1 MLKYS
6 YRVCIFT
13 LLTVCMLVGCRQQ
26 STLSESNKPMDTD
39 SITPKSSKVTQEATK
54 EQGDDDSVIHKESEE
69 VIDLTESHVRGDTTM
84 KEPETIEIKIS
95 AAGDC
100 TLGTDTILEQYS
112 YKTFMEEYEDQ
123 EQSKSYFLKKVSKIF
138 EEDDLTIVNLETTL
152 TTATKKASKKYRFKG
167 LPEFNDI
174 LVEGNID
181 AVSLAN
187 NHTYD
192 YLQEGYSDTIKY
204 LKEAGIGYFGNADY
218 DIREIKGIKIGLV
231 GYTGWAY
238 NSRVK
243 EKIRQHMDKL
253 KQEGC
258 KLIIVSFHWGE
269 EYEFYPNEAQK
280 KLGHFVIDEGADL
293 VLGHHPHVIQGIE
306 NYENKYIVY
315 SLGNFCFG
323 GNLNPKD
330 KDTFIFQQT
339 FTFEKLEED
348 YESRINII
356 PCSVSSRTD
365 RNDFQPMPLEG
376 DAYLR
381 VIKRINDYSKNLNF
395 NYDEKD

>member
-1 MLKYS
+1 MRTNIKVKL
-6 YRVCIFT
+6 IFF
-13 LLTVCMLVGCRQQ
+13 
-26 STLSESNKPMDTD
+26 E
-39 SITPKSSKVTQEATK
+39 
-54 EQGDDDSVIHKESEE
+54 
-69 VIDLTESHVRGDTTM
+69 
-84 KEPETIEIKIS
+84 
-95 AAGDC
+95 
-100 TLGTDTILEQYS
+100 
-112 YKTFMEEYEDQ
+112 
-123 EQSKSYFLKKVSKIF
+123 KVSKIF
-138 EEDDLTIVNLETTL
+138 KEDDLTIVNLETTL
-152 TTATKKASKKYRFKG
+152 TTAMKKASKKYRFKG

-192 YLQEGYSDTIKY
+192 YLQEGYADTIKY

-218 DIREIKGIKIGLV
+218 DIREIKGIKIGLL

-238 NSRVK
+238 NSSVK
-243 EKIRQHMDKL
+243 EKIRQHMNKL
-253 KQEGC
+253 REEGC

-269 EYEFYPNEAQK
+269 EYTFYPNETQK

-330 KDTFIFQQT
+330 KDAFIFQQT

-348 YESRINII
+348 YESCINII

-365 RNDFQPMPLEG
+365 RNDFQPMPLE
-376 DAYLR
+376 DEAYLR
-381 VIKRINDYSKNLNF
+381 VIKRINDYSIDLNF
-395 NYDEKD
+395 KYDEKE